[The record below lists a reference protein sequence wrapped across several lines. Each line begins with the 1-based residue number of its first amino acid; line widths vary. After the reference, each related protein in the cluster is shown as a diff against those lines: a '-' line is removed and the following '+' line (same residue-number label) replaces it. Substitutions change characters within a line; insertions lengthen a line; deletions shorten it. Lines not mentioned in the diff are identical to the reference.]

1 MKLLQYAIRN
11 TQYAI
16 RNTQLRNYANTQLLR
31 DNYFINLRYHAIV
44 LWLA

>member
-16 RNTQLRNYANTQLLR
+16 RNTQYAIRNTQLLR
-31 DNYFINLRYHAIV
+31 DNYFINLRYRAIL